1 MRKVPVVTTVLLVT
15 MLPALITAVAA
26 QVDREDIAV
35 GSGEL
40 DEVAKAEA
48 VAGDAVDG
56 EQRAGAGGAE
66 AVDVQAHGRTL
77 AVVRR
82 RTRLRRRSDKLG

>member
-1 MRKVPVVTTVLLVT
+1 M
-15 MLPALITAVAA
+15 AA
-26 QVDREDIAV
+26 QVDSKDIAV

-40 DEVAKAEA
+40 DEVTKAEA

-56 EQRAGAGGAE
+56 EQRAGSGGAE
-66 AVDVQAHGRTL
+66 AVDVQAHERTL

-82 RTRLRRRSDKLG
+82 RTRLRRRGDKLG